1 MPEVN
6 MIPMMGV
13 MLVVLAFFVYV
24 SMTLRSQQSVSVAL
38 PVGGAG
44 SAEVESTD
52 PLVVGLNKQGQLLV
66 DGKVAGDKQLA
77 DRIIVY
83 LKDDPRGTIVL
94 KADREVEYR
103 KVLQM
108 LRVMQEIGGDRVSLA
123 IEQQS

>member
-24 SMTLRSQQSVSVAL
+24 SMTLRSQQSVNVSL

-44 SAEVESTD
+44 AAEVESTD

-66 DGKVAGDKQLA
+66 DGKIAGDKQLA
-77 DRIIVY
+77 DRIIAY
-83 LKDDPRGTIVL
+83 LKDDPRGTVIL

-123 IEQQS
+123 IQQQS